1 MNSEYL
7 CKITLYIIFKIY
19 ISNTEMMLLS
29 NYKIIY
35 NMTYENIY
43 SYKIINL
50 TFNYKIIILFSKL
63 KNYQIYY

>member
-1 MNSEYL
+1 MNSKYL

-19 ISNTEMMLLS
+19 ISNTEMILLP